1 MYVYAWLTVNGL
13 KTRLEN
19 SDELI
24 ALQLDLQLIGNKKI
38 LRTSFRPTEDVRVL
52 TLDVQTINSVYG
64 FDTRLE
70 LSIKIS
76 VYGAEI

>member
-1 MYVYAWLTVNGL
+1 LYVYAWLTVNGL

>member
-70 LSIKIS
+70 LSIKIN
-76 VYGAEI
+76 VYCTEI

>member
-1 MYVYAWLTVNGL
+1 MYIYAWLTVNGL
-13 KTRLEN
+13 ETRFEN

-24 ALQLDLQLIGNKKI
+24 ALQLEMQLICNQI
-38 LRTSFRPTEDVRVL
+38 VSVRPTEDVRVL
-52 TLDVQTINSVYG
+52 TLNVQPISSVYE

-76 VYGAEI
+76 VYGTFT